1 MRLIDADAL
10 HSTLADWQLMLS
22 ETYGTND
29 EFVRCLEDVL
39 CTVDNTPTIAAPRW
53 VRCEEEMPKEMKV
66 VVTYGKGRVS
76 FGYCMFLYDADMEK
90 DVCEWVDTHS
100 NRMEVTHWM
109 PLPEPPKEEQ

>member
-10 HSTLADWQLMLS
+10 I
-22 ETYGTND
+22 ND
-29 EFVRCLEDVL
+29 IQTEWDGGEIQNAIWIWIRGVVRDQ
-39 CTVDNTPTIAAPRW
+39 PTIPAPRW

-109 PLPEPPKEEQ
+109 PLPEPPKEDA

>member
-1 MRLIDADAL
+1 MRLIDADAI

-53 VRCEEEMPKEMKV
+53 VRCDSRPP
-66 VVTYGKGRVS
+66 
-76 FGYCMFLYDADMEK
+76 EK
-90 DVCEWVDTHS
+90 DDAYAVCWLYGGAFYWCKLLFLDGKWQTENVPDPDY
-100 NRMEVTHWM
+100 WM
-109 PLPEPPKEEQ
+109 PMEPPKEDA